1 MVSHEVCNMNKNNV
15 RGLRIRTARLKK
27 GYSLRQLAEISNISQ
42 VCLTNIE
49 LGSTSG
55 NIKVLSK
62 LANILDLS
70 LIYLG
75 AFDLLPEDTIQQ
87 QLEKA
92 ILIHGHFKSE
102 AAAAIGIDVRT
113 YRTFM
118 KGGNIKNKNLIKIKK
133 YIAETE

>member
-1 MVSHEVCNMNKNNV
+1 MSHEVCNMNKNNV

>member
-1 MVSHEVCNMNKNNV
+1 MNNNNI
-15 RGLRIRTARLKK
+15 RGIRIRTARLKK
-27 GYSLRQLAEISNISQ
+27 GYSLRQLSEISNISQ
-42 VCLTNIE
+42 VCLTKIE

-55 NIKVLSK
+55 NIKILSK

-92 ILIHGHFKSE
+92 ILIHGQFKSE

-133 YIAETE
+133 YIAETEKAGE

>member
-1 MVSHEVCNMNKNNV
+1 MSHEVCNMNKNNV

-55 NIKVLSK
+55 NIKILSK

>member
-1 MVSHEVCNMNKNNV
+1 MNNNNI
-15 RGLRIRTARLKK
+15 RGIRIRTARLKK
-27 GYSLRQLAEISNISQ
+27 GYSLRQLSEISNISQ
-42 VCLTNIE
+42 VCLTKIE

-55 NIKVLSK
+55 NIKILSK

-133 YIAETE
+133 YIAETEKAGE

>member
-1 MVSHEVCNMNKNNV
+1 MNKNNV

>member
-1 MVSHEVCNMNKNNV
+1 M
-15 RGLRIRTARLKK
+15 
-27 GYSLRQLAEISNISQ
+27 RQLSEISNISQ
-42 VCLTNIE
+42 VCLTKIE

-55 NIKVLSK
+55 NIKILSK

-133 YIAETE
+133 YIAETEKAGE